1 MFNSDIV
8 FVNVYFDNITFFSDA
23 MSLVHF
29 DLNNVSIDD
38 DNFGDDN
45 PKTSIHIRLMARFK
59 WYNEHRTR
67 TKEIRKE
74 LMHVAVACNKVRLLD
89 VRRWKK
95 SWIIFV

>member
-45 PKTSIHIRLMARFK
+45 LVCI
-59 WYNEHRTR
+59 
-67 TKEIRKE
+67 
-74 LMHVAVACNKVRLLD
+74 LD
-89 VRRWKK
+89 LWLGLNDIMNTGHAQKR
-95 SWIIFV
+95 